1 MIKLVNSCG
10 RLGLDEDRPERIEEE
25 LQEDPCMDF
34 GEHVGG
40 PMCFGLGGDV
50 DVHAIN
56 ALAAVVFEVILLE
69 CDGHGD
75 TDGDVGED
83 S

>member
-1 MIKLVNSCG
+1 
-10 RLGLDEDRPERIEEE
+10 
-25 LQEDPCMDF
+25 MDF
-34 GEHVGG
+34 GEHVGD

-56 ALAAVVFEVILLE
+56 ALVAVVFEVILLE